1 MPQILHL
8 WLDSDFYL
16 PNSETSPFSRQTVVV
31 DQIKAPSVFKLK
43 NFKRFGVVGGA
54 SANLNLRKRLETLC
68 QKNECEL
75 LLAPLEFCSDNAL
88 MIARAG
94 REKYLKGEFVS
105 HSELN
110 INPRVSFKK
119 LELN

>member
-1 MPQILHL
+1 ML
-8 WLDSDFYL
+8 
-16 PNSETSPFSRQTVVV
+16 SR
-31 DQIKAPSVFKLK
+31 
-43 NFKRFGVVGGA
+43 A

-75 LLAPLEFCSDNAL
+75 LLAPLVFCSDNAL

-94 REKYLKGEFVS
+94 REKFLKKEFIN
-105 HSELN
+105 HSELT

-119 LELN
+119 FAI

>member
-1 MPQILHL
+1 M
-8 WLDSDFYL
+8 
-16 PNSETSPFSRQTVVV
+16 
-31 DQIKAPSVFKLK
+31 
-43 NFKRFGVVGGA
+43 VGGA

-94 REKYLKGEFVS
+94 REKFLKKEFIN
-105 HSELN
+105 HSELT

-119 LELN
+119 IEI

>member
-1 MPQILHL
+1 MF
-8 WLDSDFYL
+8 D
-16 PNSETSPFSRQTVVV
+16 RG
-31 DQIKAPSVFKLK
+31 

-75 LLAPLEFCSDNAL
+75 LLAPLAFCSNNVL
-88 MIARAG
+88 MITRAG
-94 REKYLKGEFVS
+94 REKYLKKEFIS
-105 HSELN
+105 LDKLT

-119 LELN
+119 IEI

>member
-1 MPQILHL
+1 ML
-8 WLDSDFYL
+8 
-16 PNSETSPFSRQTVVV
+16 SR
-31 DQIKAPSVFKLK
+31 
-43 NFKRFGVVGGA
+43 A

-75 LLAPLEFCSDNAL
+75 LLAPLAFCSDNAL

-94 REKYLKGEFVS
+94 REKYLKKEFIS
-105 HSELN
+105 HDKLT

-119 LELN
+119 RVNLMVAKASHLI

>member
-1 MPQILHL
+1 M
-8 WLDSDFYL
+8 
-16 PNSETSPFSRQTVVV
+16 
-31 DQIKAPSVFKLK
+31 
-43 NFKRFGVVGGA
+43 VGGA

-94 REKYLKGEFVS
+94 REKYLKKEFIS
-105 HSELN
+105 HDKLT

-119 LELN
+119 FEIQN